1 MTHVI
6 PNGGTQNK
14 KSLDMYRLDLLDNTR
29 RDHIPLALGDGQRMN
44 YEKMFNAAVGAV
56 RTEGRYRVF
65 QDLLRHN
72 GRFPRAVWTLPN
84 GQKKDVVIWCS
95 NDYLGMGQ
103 KPVVLD
109 AMHEALDT
117 VGAGAG
123 GTRNISGTTHYH
135 VELEQELADLHNKEA
150 ALLFTSGYISNEA
163 TLTTLS
169 RVLPDCVMFSD
180 ALNHASMIQG
190 IRAGKGQKFIFNHS
204 DPDHLESLLR
214 KVDPKRPKVVVFESV
229 YSMDGDVA
237 PISDLCDVAKRY
249 GAMTYIDEVHAVG
262 MYGNR
267 GGGITDRDN
276 LQDRLDIIEGTLGKA
291 FGLMGGYITGSSAM
305 VDCVRSYAS
314 GFIFT
319 TSLAPVLAAGAI
331 ASIKYL
337 KNSHTERAQQQERVA
352 KLKQSM
358 SELELPVM
366 QTESHIV
373 PLMVREPILCKRV
386 SDELL
391 EEHGIYVQ
399 PINYPTVP
407 KGTERLRFTPSPLH
421 DDEMMSHLLGS
432 LDAVW
437 KRHKIQRAA

>member
-1 MTHVI
+1 
-6 PNGGTQNK
+6 
-14 KSLDMYRLDLLDNTR
+14 LDMYRLDLLDNTR
-29 RDHIPLALGDGQRMN
+29 RDQIPLELGDGQRMN

-72 GRFPRAVWTLPN
+72 GRFPRAVWTLPD

-337 KNSHTERAQQQERVA
+337 KNSRTERAQQQERVA

-358 SELELPVM
+358 SELGLPVM

-373 PLMVREPILCKRV
+373 PLMVREPVLCKRV